1 MNDSYKKEFIKD
13 NLITLIAHAIISLKG
28 FVVMPL
34 IIKFVGI
41 KIYGSTILIQSMI
54 AFIFGISSIGVGI
67 KMKRYLPSAKGKEEK
82 RNIFYKQFYFRL
94 IIMLIIINLWYFFFD
109 IINSAIFKN
118 EIQYSFGIIP
128 VFLITYF
135 LYSQGGDYF
144 RYTSGIS
151 KMSIMGITFPVIYI
165 VVLFFLA
172 IKNSITINSIIT
184 AQSVSALLVVIPAFI
199 IILKEIGIKW
209 VIFYRNI
216 ISEIKIGFPL
226 VLNFIMDF
234 ILVGIDRYVIAI
246 FLSVAAVGNYNV
258 GYQLGSFIILLPK
271 AMGTVLPQLMSKA
284 VDANKGYQAIIMAN
298 NSIKFFLI
306 LAIPFVFGSIILG
319 IPIMDLLANE
329 KVASK
334 AVLVL
339 PIVAL
344 GTLFYGLFM
353 ILSDVL
359 FVHLKTK
366 QIFRANLIASIFN
379 LIANVILL
387 YYFRSIIVAAITTFI
402 SYLIA
407 FLYIRR
413 TVDRLWKIDYQ
424 SSVIFKSIAAS
435 FVMSILLFFVYT
447 AYDPM
452 SSVWILLGEVL
463 FSITVYFLMLFV
475 LKTFSDS
482 EINTI
487 KQFFRFA

>member
-13 NLITLIAHAIISLKG
+13 NLITIMTHAMISLKG
-28 FVVMPL
+28 FIVMPL

-41 KIYGSTILIQSMI
+41 KIYGSTILIQSMM

-67 KMKRYLPSAKGKEEK
+67 KMKRYLPSAKSKEEK

-118 EIQYSFGIIP
+118 EIQYSFGIVP

-234 ILVGIDRYVIAI
+234 ILVGIDRYVIAF

-284 VDANKGYQAIIMAN
+284 IDTNKEDQAIIMVN
-298 NSIKFFLI
+298 YSIKIFLL

-319 IPIMDLLANE
+319 KSLMSILANE
-329 KVASK
+329 EVANR
-334 AVLVL
+334 AILVL

-344 GTLFYGLFM
+344 GTLFFGLYI

-359 FVHLKTK
+359 LVHLKTK
-366 QIFRANLIASIFN
+366 QIFKINLIAAIFN
-379 LIANVILL
+379 ILSNFIL
-387 YYFRSIIVAAITTFI
+387 FYFFRSIIIAAITTFF
-402 SYLIA
+402 SYLIS
-407 FLYIRR
+407 FLYIRGII
-413 TVDRLWKIDYQ
+413 DQLWKVDYQ
-424 SSVIFKSIAAS
+424 IKIIFKSTAAS
-435 FVMSILLFFVYT
+435 VIMFIVLIFASKV
-447 AYDPM
+447 YDPM
-452 SSVWILLGEVL
+452 SSVWILLGEL
-463 FSITVYFLMLFV
+463 FLGITVYFLMLFI
-475 LKTFSDS
+475 LKTFSKS
-482 EINTI
+482 EINTVKNI
-487 KQFFRFA
+487 FHFG